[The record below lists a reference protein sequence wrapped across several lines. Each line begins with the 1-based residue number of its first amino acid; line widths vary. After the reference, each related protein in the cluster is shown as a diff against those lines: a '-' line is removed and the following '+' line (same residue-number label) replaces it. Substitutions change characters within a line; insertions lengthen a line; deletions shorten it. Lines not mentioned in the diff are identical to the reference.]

1 MRNPGISFLV
11 AISVLTAGCQSTS
24 HDPGRNLGFSP
35 VDRSSVFESSS
46 A

>member
-1 MRNPGISFLV
+1 MRNLRISFLV
-11 AISVLTAGCQSTS
+11 AISILTASCQSTS
-24 HDPGRNLGFSP
+24 HDPGQNPGFSP